1 MTFDI
6 ITLVIE
12 NDNLIEIWKY
22 RNFYSKRMYQQM
34 NAMSTVLYLYL
45 GRFLPNNLNFVYRYC
60 SLFISYSQIVR
71 IRL

>member
-34 NAMSTVLYLYL
+34 KAMSTVLYLYL
-45 GRFLPNNLNFVYRYC
+45 GRSLPSNLNFVYRYC